1 MRKYL
6 NIILLG
12 LLVVIGCEDGA
23 GGEDGL
29 DGMSVMVTVVDEPSG
44 DNCPSGGSKVS
55 FGYDTNENGVLD
67 ATEVTTSTFICN
79 GENGETGQD
88 GMTGMSVQVVQV
100 TSDNWLW
107 IDSDNDGNGFI
118 GVHLENDD
126 VTSEVVNEGM
136 IMVEFSHSNTNPDW
150 NPLPIIL
157 YDGDNSDVNFIIDM
171 FYSYGVGYCDVF
183 WSSSDDRT
191 ANEWLEISSLTDGYL
206 KITTLLP
213 PS

>member
-1 MRKYL
+1 
-6 NIILLG
+6 
-12 LLVVIGCEDGA
+12 
-23 GGEDGL
+23 
-29 DGMSVMVTVVDEPSG
+29 
-44 DNCPSGGSKVS
+44 
-55 FGYDTNENGVLD
+55 
-67 ATEVTTSTFICN
+67 
-79 GENGETGQD
+79 
-88 GMTGMSVQVVQV
+88 
-100 TSDNWLW
+100 
-107 IDSDNDGNGFI
+107 
-118 GVHLENDD
+118 
-126 VTSEVVNEGM
+126 M

-150 NPLPIIL
+150 NPLPIVL